1 MTRIATK
8 QEVADL
14 FASLF
19 QPPTIATA
27 QGGNAVTVDY
37 GSSPIVF
44 KRSAAAT
51 VRKATHSSR

>member
-1 MTRIATK
+1 LTRIATK
-8 QEVADL
+8 QEVAEL

-19 QPPTIATA
+19 KPPTIATA
-27 QGGNAVTVDY
+27 QGGNAVNVSY
-37 GSSPIVF
+37 GSDPIVF